1 METRCLRE
9 WISEDLHLTQEDV
22 VKMATELLAQME
34 KRGED
39 NSSFLVFTLS
49 NIFMKQTEEI
59 RSFWY
64 EDVSDTQLFMKEKH
78 MYMPY
83 LEDDKMEISVT
94 LYSLGMIMYQLLN
107 ENRFPFVE
115 DGMSYHQIQKMIE
128 RRFSECLPLISDID
142 ENLYNVLSKLCDY
155 REDMRYQDV
164 RKLQEDLY
172 ALSLVDEGLEAFFE
186 DLADGS
192 DVKEQEVIRSTN
204 GKTSLAVNHLLHRR
218 YRIVRV
224 IGAGGFGIT
233 YEAWDEKMAMKVA
246 IKEYFPKN
254 LVARNAGDHH
264 VTVMTQADALEYKKG
279 LKRFINEAKSLAKMS
294 NYDVI
299 VNVFDYF
306 EENHTA
312 YIIMEYLEGKS
323 LKTYLDECGQLPLD
337 RVVHLMQILAN
348 ALQEVHN
355 RGLVHRDINPDNIFL
370 CENGRVHIIDFG
382 AAKNIDTHDK
392 KTQTVILTPQY
403 APLEQFQKQ
412 SRNEATLDV
421 YALGATVYKT
431 LTGQSPPSAIDRIGT
446 DRLVAPRKIRS
457 EVPIELEEIVL
468 KCMALYPENRYQSM
482 QELLE
487 ALIELGDQSL
497 MKSKLSPG
505 SSRKYFWKHIIV
517 CLFLAL
523 FAGIGIVRWNAWIS
537 YGCLYNEM
545 TLIPVSMI
553 PIRIEQQVDE
563 VIISIENY
571 QNKLKEMRRV
581 EQAKAQKEQQEQS
594 SQEKKNESNGFNK
607 SSNKG
612 EIDEE
617 LMIQDSDIIEV
628 N

>member
-22 VKMATELLAQME
+22 VKMATELLNQME

-49 NIFMKQTEEI
+49 NIFMKQTEGI

-115 DGMSYHQIQKMIE
+115 DGMSYHQIQKMTE
-128 RRFSECLPLISDID
+128 RRFSECLPPISDID
-142 ENLYNVLSKLCDY
+142 EKFYNVLSKLCDY

-164 RKLQEDLY
+164 RKLQENLY
-172 ALSLVDEGLEAFFE
+172 ALSLVDEEPEAFFE

-264 VTVMTQADALEYKKG
+264 VTVMTQADALEYKRG

-323 LKTYLDECGQLPLD
+323 LKTHLDECGQLPLD

-348 ALQEVHN
+348 ALQEVHD

-370 CENGRVHIIDFG
+370 CENDRVHIIDFG
-382 AAKNIDTHDK
+382 AAKNIDTNDK

-412 SRNEATLDV
+412 SRNDATLDV
-421 YALGATVYKT
+421 YALGATMYKT
-431 LTGQSPPSAIDRIGT
+431 LTGQTPPSAIDRIGT
-446 DRLVAPRKIRS
+446 DRLVAPRKIRA
-457 EVPIELEEIVL
+457 EVPVELEQIVL
-468 KCMALYPENRYQSM
+468 KCMELYPKDRYQTM

-487 ALIELGDQSL
+487 DL
-497 MKSKLSPG
+497 MESDKRSSSKWNAASEVV
-505 SSRKYFWKHIIV
+505 KKHFWKITGICV
-517 CLFLAL
+517 CLILL
-523 FAGIGIVRWNAWIS
+523 MSVGIVRRNSIEL
-537 YGCLYNEM
+537 YGYPCEIVLRMPANWFDTGIDKQVDKASIYAQTYQNE
-545 TLIPVSMI
+545 LKEKQ
-553 PIRIEQQVDE
+553 RIEE
-563 VIISIENY
+563 E
-571 QNKLKEMRRV
+571 
-581 EQAKAQKEQQEQS
+581 KAQKAEQETVS
-594 SQEKKNESNGFNK
+594 SEKTTESDTSAA
-607 SSNKG
+607 SSN
-612 EIDEE
+612 EERIDEK
-617 LMIQDSDIIEV
+617 LMIPDSDIIDV

>member
-22 VKMATELLAQME
+22 VKMATELLNQME

-49 NIFMKQTEEI
+49 NIFMKQTEGI

-78 MYMPY
+78 MYMPC

-115 DGMSYHQIQKMIE
+115 DGMSYHQIQKMTE
-128 RRFSECLPLISDID
+128 RRFSECLPPISDID
-142 ENLYNVLSKLCDY
+142 EKFYNVLSKLCDY

-172 ALSLVDEGLEAFFE
+172 ALSLVDEEPEAFFE

-204 GKTSLAVNHLLHRR
+204 GKTSLVVNHLLHRR

-323 LKTYLDECGQLPLD
+323 LKTHLDECGQLPLD
-337 RVVHLMQILAN
+337 RVVHLMKILAN
-348 ALQEVHN
+348 ALQEVHD

-370 CENGRVHIIDFG
+370 CENDRVHIIDFG

-412 SRNEATLDV
+412 SRNDATLDV
-421 YALGATVYKT
+421 YALGATMYKT
-431 LTGQSPPSAIDRIGT
+431 LTGQTPPSAIDRIGT
-446 DRLVAPRKIRS
+446 DRLVAPRKIRT
-457 EVPIELEEIVL
+457 EVPVELEQIVL
-468 KCMALYPENRYQSM
+468 KCMALYPKDRYQTM

-487 ALIELGDQSL
+487 DL
-497 MKSKLSPG
+497 MESDKRSSSKWNAASEVV
-505 SSRKYFWKHIIV
+505 KKHFWKITGICV
-517 CLFLAL
+517 CLILL
-523 FAGIGIVRWNAWIS
+523 MSVGIVRRNSIEL
-537 YGCLYNEM
+537 YGYPCEIVLRMPTNWFDTGIDKQVDKVNIYAQTYQNE
-545 TLIPVSMI
+545 LKEKQ
-553 PIRIEQQVDE
+553 RIEE
-563 VIISIENY
+563 E
-571 QNKLKEMRRV
+571 
-581 EQAKAQKEQQEQS
+581 KAQKAEQETVS
-594 SQEKKNESNGFNK
+594 SEKTTESDTSAA
-607 SSNKG
+607 SSNEEK
-612 EIDEE
+612 IDEK
-617 LMIQDSDIIEV
+617 LMIPDSDIIDV

>member
-22 VKMATELLAQME
+22 VKMATELLSQME

-49 NIFMKQTEEI
+49 NIFMKQTEGI
-59 RSFWY
+59 RNFWY

-128 RRFSECLPLISDID
+128 RRFTECLPPISNLD
-142 ENLYNVLSKLCDY
+142 EKLYNVLSKLCDY

-172 ALSLVDEGLEAFFE
+172 ALSLVDEGTEAFFE

-192 DVKEQEVIRSTN
+192 GEQEQEIIRSTN

-323 LKTYLDECGQLPLD
+323 LKTYLDECGQLPLN
-337 RVVHLMQILAN
+337 RVIHLMQILAN
-348 ALQEVHN
+348 ALQEVHD

-370 CENGRVHIIDFG
+370 CENDRVHIIDFG

-412 SRNEATLDV
+412 SRNDATLDV
-421 YALGATVYKT
+421 YALGATMYKT
-431 LTGQSPPSAIDRIGT
+431 LTGQTPPSAIDRIGT
-446 DRLVAPRKIRS
+446 DRLVAPRKIRT
-457 EVPIELEEIVL
+457 EVSVELEQIVL
-468 KCMALYPENRYQSM
+468 KCMALYPKDRYQTM
-482 QELLE
+482 QELLG
-487 ALIELGDQSL
+487 ALNGLDKKTLTGFKASSGM
-497 MKSKLSPG
+497 MKKH
-505 SSRKYFWKHIIV
+505 FWKIAVV
-517 CLFLAL
+517 CFGLVLV
-523 FAGIGIVRWNAWIS
+523 AGVGVVRWNSTIS
-537 YGCLYNEM
+537 YGYLYENISRM
-545 TLIPVSMI
+545 PTSLLGA
-553 PIRIEQQVDE
+553 RIEEQVDGVSLYAEKYQKE
-563 VIISIENY
+563 V
-571 QNKLKEMRRV
+571 KEKQRV
-581 EQAKAQKEQQEQS
+581 EQEKAQREEKERN
-594 SQEKKNESNGFNK
+594 SQKKQTESNTYNESPNK
-607 SSNKG
+607 EK
-612 EIDEE
+612 IDEK
-617 LMIQDSDIIEV
+617 LMIPDSDIIDV